1 MPELLTTLGISH
13 SIEKLIREAEDE
25 IILVTPYIKLS
36 RNLYE
41 RLKQASSRGIEV
53 SIVYGKSDLDKK
65 QSDLLAELENLNLF
79 YLDKL
84 HAKCYLNENRLI
96 IGSMNMH
103 EYSER
108 ENSELGVEFNKSD
121 DELIINEALL
131 EIKSFVQNAV
141 LKKKSSR
148 TDKVGFVSNVLN
160 IGSTFHR
167 ELQKYLNS
175 VFNRELFK
183 IKTQTG
189 WNRDH
194 EYLEGE
200 NILSGLNVEI
210 DDRLVFEF
218 KFEPEIVQKLSA
230 CTRITDHKFVKN
242 NLRIFYSETS
252 MRITVYKSIKIRDNW
267 LNLPNDE
274 KFKYY
279 KETIEIL
286 VSSFRDEIAEKGYKK
301 MDRIIKI

>member
-36 RNLYE
+36 KNLYE

-53 SIVYGKSDLDKK
+53 TIVYGKSDLDKK

-121 DELIINEALL
+121 DEQIINEALL

-194 EYLEGE
+194 EYLEAE
-200 NILSGLNVEI
+200 NILSGLDVEI

-218 KFEPEIVQKLSA
+218 KFEPEVVQKLSS
-230 CTRITDHKFVKN
+230 CKRITDHKFVKN

-267 LNLPNDE
+267 FNLPNDE

-286 VSSFRDEIAEKGYKK
+286 VSGFRDEIAEKGYKK
-301 MDRIIKI
+301 MERIVKI